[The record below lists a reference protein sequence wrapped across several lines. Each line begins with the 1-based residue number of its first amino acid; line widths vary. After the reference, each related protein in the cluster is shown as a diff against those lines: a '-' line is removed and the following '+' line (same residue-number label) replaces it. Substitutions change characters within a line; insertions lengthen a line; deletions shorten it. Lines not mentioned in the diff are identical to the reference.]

1 MKNFKTIVLSLL
13 VLFATSCSKDETTI
27 VEPPPTSKLAISSI
41 SPTSGL
47 KNTTVIITGVDF
59 STTMSNNVV
68 TLNGKTCVVNTA
80 SATSLNITIPRG
92 AGSGVINVTVAGA
105 TVTTPNFE
113 YIITPSVVSTVTG
126 STQGFADGTG
136 TATKFNNPYG
146 IALDALGNMY
156 VADQINHKIR
166 QITPAGVVTT
176 LAGSTPGFADGTGN
190 AAQFNFPSGIAIDAT
205 GNLYVA
211 DRANDKIRKISPTG
225 AVSTLAGSTYGFAD
239 GAGSVA
245 KFSYPNSIALDPSG
259 NVYVADINNHM
270 IRKISTAGNVTTLAG
285 STAGYSD
292 GLGTVARF
300 NSPYGIVIDNSGNIY
315 VADIGNQKIRKMTVS
330 GQVSTIA
337 GTTFGFADGNAT
349 TAQFSS
355 PIGMTI
361 DALGNLYVAD
371 SENDK
376 IRKISPAGV
385 VTTIAGITRGFS
397 DGSITVAQFSLPSG
411 VAVDALGNVFVAD
424 RFNHKIR
431 KITQD

>member
-92 AGSGVINVTVAGA
+92 AGSGVINVSVAGA
-105 TVTTPNFE
+105 IVTTPNFE
-113 YIITPSVVSTVTG
+113 YIITPSVVSTVAG

-136 TATKFNNPYG
+136 TEAKFNNPYG

-166 QITPAGVVTT
+166 KITPAGVVTT

-300 NSPYGIVIDNSGNIY
+300 SSPYGIVIDNSGNIY
-315 VADIGNQKIRKMTVS
+315 VADVGNQKIRKMTVS

>member
-1 MKNFKTIVLSLL
+1 MKNLKLIVLFLTTI
-13 VLFATSCSKDETTI
+13 FIASCSKDETTI

-41 SPTSGL
+41 APTSGL

-92 AGSGVINVTVAGA
+92 AGSGVINVSVAGA

-113 YIITPSVVSTVTG
+113 YIITPSVVSTVAG

-136 TATKFNNPYG
+136 TEAKFNNPYG

-166 QITPAGVVTT
+166 KITPAGVVTT

-211 DRANDKIRKISPTG
+211 DRANDKIRKISPTS

-300 NSPYGIVIDNSGNIY
+300 SSPYGIVIDNSGNIY
-315 VADIGNQKIRKMTVS
+315 VADIGNQKIRKMTVT

-337 GTTFGFADGNAT
+337 GTTFGFADGIAT

>member
-27 VEPPPTSKLAISSI
+27 VEPPPTSKLAISSK

-92 AGSGVINVTVAGA
+92 AGSGVINVSVAGA
-105 TVTTPNFE
+105 IVTTPNFE
-113 YIITPSVVSTVTG
+113 YIITPSVVSTVAG

-136 TATKFNNPYG
+136 TEAKFNNPYG

-166 QITPAGVVTT
+166 KITPAGVVTT

-300 NSPYGIVIDNSGNIY
+300 SSPYGIVIDNSGNIY
-315 VADIGNQKIRKMTVS
+315 VADVGNQKIRKMTVS